1 MTPGKLAAAACL
13 LALLFPPPCPLMAE
27 SSAVDDTGVLWA
39 YGTVVDSVTVAGND
53 HTKTFVILR
62 EMETQPGDVL
72 DRETLRRDIRF
83 LNDLTPLAN
92 VAVRADSLGPG
103 HCAIRI
109 DVRERSEILIKA
121 ILPLL
126 KYDFE
131 RGITYGVR
139 WNNKNFRGRLENLSM
154 SWARNEREDDEV
166 SFGWSAPWI
175 GWHHVSVGA
184 GAAYYSRGDV
194 PVDIEVLERLG
205 VVTYVGLPLT
215 ESRVKFSQLLLS
227 FGFDKSRTGGKEPD
241 PETGDDGDSQISVS
255 PLVGYR
261 RDSRDSQIRP
271 TQGWVFNTTLR
282 ATYPLDGG
290 RNTYYR
296 VANDTRHFIGFTEN
310 SALALL
316 SDFEYVFGDF
326 PSYSYLRLGGP
337 ESLRGQPIGRFK
349 GHHRWYQTV
358 EWRYQFI
365 PRMVFE
371 LPIIDEFD
379 VGVGLVTFVD
389 TGIVW
394 NGTGDFDFD
403 HFHGTGGVGLQFFS
417 PIQDVFRLDFGF
429 DLHGNYRFH
438 SATGVRF

>member
-1 MTPGKLAAAACL
+1 MTLGKLAAVACL
-13 LALLFPPPCPLMAE
+13 FILFSYTSTPLEAE
-27 SSAVDDTGVLWA
+27 SYAVDETGVSWA
-39 YGTVVDSVTVAGND
+39 YGTVVDSVTVTGNK

-62 EMETQPGDVL
+62 EMETQPGEVL
-72 DRETLRRDIRF
+72 DRGTLHRDIRF
-83 LNDLTPLAN
+83 LTDMTPFSN

-103 HCAIRI
+103 RCAIRI
-109 DVRERSEILIKA
+109 EVRERSEILIKA

-154 SWARNEREDDEV
+154 SWARNERQDDEV
-166 SFGWSAPWI
+166 SFGWSAPWV
-175 GWHHVSVGA
+175 GWRHISVGA
-184 GAAYYSRGDV
+184 GVAYYSRGDD

-205 VVTYVGLPLT
+205 AVGYVGIPLT
-215 ESRVKFSQLLLS
+215 ESRITFSQLLLS
-227 FGFDKSRTGGKEPD
+227 LGFDKSRTGGEEPD
-241 PETGDDGDSQISVS
+241 PETGDTGDNQISVS

-261 RDSRDSQIRP
+261 FDSRDSPIRP
-271 TQGWVFNTTLR
+271 TRGWAFNTTVR
-282 ATYPLDGG
+282 ATYPLDNG
-290 RNTYYR
+290 RDTYYR
-296 VANDTRHFIGFTEN
+296 VANDTRRFIGFNEN

-316 SDFEYVFGDF
+316 SDFEYQFGDF

-358 EWRYQFI
+358 EWRYQFL

-371 LPIIDEFD
+371 LPIIHEFD
-379 VGVGLVTFVD
+379 VGVGLVTFID

-394 NGTGDFDFD
+394 NASDDFNLDS
-403 HFHGTGGVGLQFFS
+403 FHGTGGVGLQFFS

-429 DLHGNYRFH
+429 SLHGDYRFH
-438 SATGVRF
+438 TATGVRF